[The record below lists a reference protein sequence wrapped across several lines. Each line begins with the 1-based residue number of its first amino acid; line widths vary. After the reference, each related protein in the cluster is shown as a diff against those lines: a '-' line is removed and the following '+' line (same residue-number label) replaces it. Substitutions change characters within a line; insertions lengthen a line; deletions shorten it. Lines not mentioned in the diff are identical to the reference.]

1 MSEGGFEEFNEGF
14 AVNVSDTPEELA
26 FETEMAIKEIEER
39 HEREPEERSPGDQPK
54 GSEPEEIRA
63 WAEEKALKA
72 VEAGKEV
79 SDWAAWVQGWRTP
92 GASEKKMEFM
102 YWYTRTYLEEAKDIR
117 PDIADA
123 LARGLAGLSFGRTD
137 WMASMLDPEVMRNI
151 YTDPE
156 VARIYSETRD
166 LLRRASDYYISFT
179 TMELGKAADIIA
191 EGKVRGEKP
200 EVVAKQLVEAIPRLA
215 PKSIYFNLYYIG
227 KTLGDPYILQ
237 VAREVSRIK
246 RR

>member
-1 MSEGGFEEFNEGF
+1 MSKGGFDEFNEGF
-14 AVNVSDTPEELA
+14 AVDVSETPEELV
-26 FETEMAIKEIEER
+26 FETKMAIEEIEER
-39 HEREPEERSPGDQPK
+39 RELESKSGPGDQPK

-79 SDWAAWVQGWRTP
+79 ANWAEWLSGWRTP
-92 GASEKKMEFM
+92 GATEKKMEFM
-102 YWYTRTYLEEAKDIR
+102 YWYIRTYLEEAKDIR
-117 PDIADA
+117 PDIADSI
-123 LARGLAGLSFGRTD
+123 ARGLAGLVYGRTD
-137 WMASMLDPEVMRNI
+137 WMASMLDPEVMRQI
-151 YTDPE
+151 YSDPE

-166 LLRRASDYYISFT
+166 MLRRASDYYISMT

-191 EGKVRGEKP
+191 EGKAKGEKP
-200 EVVAKQLVEAIPRLA
+200 EVVARQLIEAIPRLA

-227 KTLGDPYILQ
+227 RITGDPYVLQ
-237 VAREVSRIK
+237 VARALSRKK